1 MRNRLLNLYRAN
13 GRKNAQIRADGNTIY
28 LYDVIAGSESDAE
41 WWGGVS
47 AEGLARTLAG
57 MSGPVSLRI
66 DSPGGDVFGGRAMAQ
81 AIREYADG
89 VTVHIDGLAASA
101 ASYVAIAGSSVV
113 AAPGSF
119 MMIHKA
125 WTLALGNAD
134 DLRATAALLE
144 KIDGTIAQSYAA
156 KAGDAGAEADWLAM
170 MAAETWLTAG
180 EAADLGLIDQV
191 LSEGGLASNRS
202 RSWDLSAYARAP
214 ELPEARAP
222 EDVPPPDEPEEP
234 TPPAGEAAEQEIDA
248 RRRRLAVDLLPRA
261 A

>member
-13 GRKNAQIRADGNTIY
+13 GRKNASIRADGNTIY

-57 MSGPVSLRI
+57 MTGPVSLRI

-101 ASYVAIAGSSVV
+101 ASYVAIAGKSVI

-119 MMIHKA
+119 VMIHKA
-125 WTLALGNAD
+125 WTLAIGNAD
-134 DLRATAALLE
+134 DLRAGATLLE
-144 KIDGTIAQSYAA
+144 KIDGTIAESYAA
-156 KAGDAGAEADWLAM
+156 KAGDAGAATDWAAL
-170 MAAETWLTAG
+170 MAAETWLTAA
-180 EAADLGLIDQV
+180 EAAALGLVDQV
-191 LSEGGLASNRS
+191 LTEASAPADRA
-202 RSWDLSAYARAP
+202 RSWDLSAYAAAP
-214 ELPEARAP
+214 ALPEPGPADQPTVPEART
-222 EDVPPPDEPEEP
+222 E
-234 TPPAGEAAEQEIDA
+234 TAAANEIAA
-248 RRRRLAVDLLPRA
+248 RRRRLAVDLLNRTA
-261 A
+261 